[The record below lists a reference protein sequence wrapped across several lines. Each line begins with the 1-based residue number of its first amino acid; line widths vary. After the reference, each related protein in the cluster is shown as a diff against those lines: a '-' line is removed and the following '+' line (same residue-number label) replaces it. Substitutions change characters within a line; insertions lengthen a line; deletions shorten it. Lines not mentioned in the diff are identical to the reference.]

1 MTKNYQI
8 YSVVSSDPEEV
19 QEVDFMPKIKNL
31 SNRQLIYRI
40 MVKCLFFLPI
50 LALVTAFIYLYVVR
64 HHRYVYCEKN
74 DYTNGM
80 VPTSF
85 QRSSLDCKLLNN
97 TTNLAILKSDGSD
110 IHHIALLGDSLIALP
125 DKKYGLLNNLQTR
138 ISNRYPAFTF
148 DIKFVFFGHI
158 ADLKNI
164 MCEDAVINQTESIIL
179 YWDSDVR
186 TEETSAIAQYTQ
198 DLAEVIST
206 IKKAVNH
213 VALAGPGLI
222 GEAPIG
228 YNMLDECADTYRK
241 INRNISSIYD
251 VSYID
256 IREAF
261 IQADRRKGWKKSFGY
276 LTEADGHH
284 PSYVGTQIE
293 EDLFY
298 DQLEQWYSKDFN

>member
-1 MTKNYQI
+1 
-8 YSVVSSDPEEV
+8 
-19 QEVDFMPKIKNL
+19 
-31 SNRQLIYRI
+31 
-40 MVKCLFFLPI
+40 MV
-50 LALVTAFIYLYVVR
+50 A
-64 HHRYVYCEKN
+64 
-74 DYTNGM
+74 
-80 VPTSF
+80 TSF

-97 TTNLAILKSDGSD
+97 TAKLQKKSDGSD
-110 IHHIALLGDSLIALP
+110 IHHIALLGDSLISIP
-125 DKKYGLLNNLQTR
+125 DTNYGILNNLQNR
-138 ISNRYPAFTF
+138 MSNRYPAFTF
-148 DIKFVFFGHI
+148 DIKFVFFGRI

-164 MCEDAVINQTESIIL
+164 MCEDAVINQAESIIL
-179 YWDSDVR
+179 YWDTDVR
-186 TEETSAIAQYTQ
+186 TKETSAIAQYAQ
-198 DLAEVIST
+198 DLAEVMST

-213 VALAGPGLI
+213 VAFAGPGLI

-228 YNMLDECADTYRK
+228 YNKFDECADTYRK
-241 INRNISSIYD
+241 INRKISSIFD

-256 IREAF
+256 IRKAF